1 MSNLALFAD
10 AASTFDFN
18 FKPSNTPM
26 EFNADI
32 DAADTSAKMYQYFRS
47 NGELIRIQATQ
58 NPITGQYYIFWSDLR
73 ACFPNMIRIQH
84 HDTVATF
91 LRCPREYRLRP
102 LRIAYV
108 PDAVLDVVYEDKQNG
123 PNGSAQHTSSRPP
136 KANTDELWIEAQG
149 KETNSQSGGV
159 VVQELLPNE
168 EYRRHVTSGP
178 SDIETLE
185 PLDEKVE
192 EKLSQFIASL
202 SNGNKGSKGDPVD
215 RLSHID
221 LISRYMAEIQDEEA
235 KIAQL
240 EKIMDKF
247 TRLSSPTTD
256 THGALVKASEGAS
269 TKATPINGISPGT
282 SAKDAPAMTPPQLPE
297 TRSEPVLT
305 NDLAKGT
312 KLEAPKKEHEDN
324 AKSSK
329 EVGNQ
334 TSKSSEVERR
344 DNETTSKEIEIEAKE
359 PKSPEEIEN
368 EIKELNEFKFNFE
381 IAKDGLV
388 NTTHLFQAF
397 IQASA
402 KGHLTI
408 ADKIGLQL
416 NRQLED
422 LETKLEMGSQL
433 RPQFAQLCRALADTQ
448 RSLQQI
454 REPLIQ
460 NRIYVILS
468 QKLAMLEH
476 TYPRVFVI
484 LPVSDDPSSTE
495 YRIHFL
501 CECQDYPDVP
511 NSSGIP
517 RHLHLTDSE
526 GYEIQDPTK
535 LIQVFGSYILD
546 FLNML
551 KYGVNF
557 EGSIIPPLEP
567 GSLLSRVN
575 KAMEHI
581 METGEF
587 DLDDTRPLISG
598 LYEFLKPEDRCKPSL
613 GFHRFVLEE
622 GFLFWMCKEH
632 FNELGFQPALAR
644 FFEACEQCTGY
655 YKDESLGLAH
665 ILIRQRAQAEKVY
678 AALELLPA
686 VFDLGLIL
694 DWRMT
699 VKDFDRLLQVLQKSR
714 NPSIRILFAE
724 RKDATDA
731 ENQSPEALIAF
742 VLKNVCFQRFQLG
755 EFTPQLRQFDIPTQL
770 SLLRRPLD
778 LSDWQRDSL
787 SMVTICRDRH
797 KLASISRYH
806 QPIARAL
813 EWIKKQMGQDFDC
826 LDRLSLDSDNEEAL
840 IDFNNGEITAMD
852 LRAPSPTSNYLLL
865 SSQIKN
871 LRVSVSENQGFQNLC
886 RIISR
891 NKGLTTL
898 DITCTEQNMAG
909 LFNLTW
915 RLANE
920 HPTLGMVRLRLENKV
935 LVWFEARHMDEEHDL
950 PKWIFTGMKDISPVM
965 ELRVKQ
971 PPKEEEGSTKEPK
984 KSNTLCPTQSET
996 SDQQPPPTQPETTT
1010 AQSLVAKKDTRFR
1023 SLNFHVHFLDNPSMT
1038 KFHTSQENDSA
1049 SETSTIDFSRIDI
1062 KLWRDASAVH
1072 YRQIKE
1078 SRVFE
1083 RFLVGKSHCSIQG
1096 DTNALLD
1103 CMKGIHSEIFDGL
1116 KSLEF
1121 MTLTLDP
1128 DVEDTPE
1135 TDLVKAVSTNKYVVS
1150 SRALSEEVQPCCRA
1164 YEVDAEPVVL
1174 DAKGFQGL
1182 LHMVSE
1188 VAFERLTFR
1197 NMKLKP
1203 PMCEQLVAKF
1213 DLTKLVSIAMDI
1225 GLESKHLDRFFKR
1238 IPDPASSL
1246 LKEIRITLSDGMEY
1260 VLER

>member
-1 MSNLALFAD
+1 MELNANTD
-10 AASTFDFN
+10 AT
-18 FKPSNTPM
+18 
-26 EFNADI
+26 
-32 DAADTSAKMYQYFRS
+32 DTSAKMYQYFRS

-58 NPITGQYYIFWSDLR
+58 NPTTEQYYIFWSDLR

-84 HDTVATF
+84 HDTAVTF

-102 LRIAYV
+102 LRIACV
-108 PDAVLDVVYEDKQNG
+108 PDAVLDVIYEDQHG
-123 PNGSAQHTSSRPP
+123 PNGSTQQPSSRPP
-136 KANTDELWIEAQG
+136 KTASKYGPVIQSQG
-149 KETNSQSGGV
+149 KETTSRSSGAI
-159 VVQELLPNE
+159 QEPLPNGSS
-168 EYRRHVTSGP
+168 RRH
-178 SDIETLE
+178 IESSATLEGEPLE
-185 PLDEKVE
+185 PLDEMVE

-202 SNGNKGSKGDPVD
+202 SNGYKNGGKGDQVD
-215 RLSHID
+215 RLPHID

-240 EKIMDKF
+240 EMIMDKF
-247 TRLSSPTTD
+247 SRLSSAPTTD
-256 THGALVKASEGAS
+256 THGTLLEDFEDPSAQTTLKA
-269 TKATPINGISPGT
+269 INGILHSDT
-282 SAKDAPAMTPPQLPE
+282 TLAKDAPPMTPSQRQSVTPE
-297 TRSEPVLT
+297 LVPATDGLI
-305 NDLAKGT
+305 KGT
-312 KLEAPKKEHEDN
+312 EQNESPVKAEYNDTAN
-324 AKSSK
+324 VSK
-329 EVGNQ
+329 EVEVK
-334 TSKSSEVERR
+334 TSMASEDESVNKESKPF
-344 DNETTSKEIEIEAKE
+344 EEAEEVKEI
-359 PKSPEEIEN
+359 KSPEEIEN

-402 KGHLTI
+402 KGHLSI

-476 TYPRVFVI
+476 IYPRVFVI
-484 LPVSDDPSSTE
+484 LPADDSSTE

-526 GYEIQDPTK
+526 GYEIQNPTK

-551 KYGVNF
+551 KYGVNS

-567 GSLLSRVN
+567 GPLLSRLN
-575 KAMEHI
+575 KAMEYI

-587 DLDDTRPLISG
+587 DLDDTRPHISG
-598 LYEFLKPEDRCKPSL
+598 LYEFLTPEDRCKPSL
-613 GFHRFVLEE
+613 GNFSRFVLEE
-622 GFLFWMCKEH
+622 GCLFWMCSDH

-644 FFEACEQCTGY
+644 FFDACEQCTGY

-665 ILIRQRAQAEKVY
+665 VLIRHRAQAEKVY

-699 VKDFDRLLQVLQKSR
+699 VQDFDRLLKALQKSR
-714 NPSIRILFAE
+714 NPSVRILFAE
-724 RKDATDA
+724 RKDASEA

-742 VLKNVCFQRFQLG
+742 AVKNSCFQRFQLG
-755 EFTPQLRQFDIPTQL
+755 EFTPRLREFDVPTQL
-770 SLLRRPLD
+770 SILRMPLD
-778 LSDWQRDSL
+778 LTDWQRNSL
-787 SMVTICRDRH
+787 SMVTIVRNRH
-797 KLASISRYH
+797 KIASISRYH
-806 QPIARAL
+806 KPIARAL
-813 EWIKKQMGQDFDC
+813 EWIKKQMGQDFDR
-826 LDRLSLDSDNEEAL
+826 LGRLSLDSDTEEAL

-852 LRAPSPTSNYLLL
+852 LRAPSPNSNYLLL

-871 LRVSVSENQGFQNLC
+871 LRVSVSENQGFQDLR
-886 RIISR
+886 RIASR
-891 NKGLTTL
+891 NKGLVTL
-898 DITCTEQNMAG
+898 DISCTQQNMAG
-909 LFNLTW
+909 LFDLTW

-920 HPTLGMVRLRLENKV
+920 HPTLGMIRLRLEDRV
-935 LVWFEARHMDEEHDL
+935 LVWFEERHMDEEHDL
-950 PKWIFTGMKDISPVM
+950 PKWIFTGMRDITPVM

-971 PPKEEEGSTKEPK
+971 PDIPKEGGGEEVATEEPAKSST
-984 KSNTLCPTQSET
+984 CPTQSET
-996 SDQQPPPTQPETTT
+996 SGQQPSTQPETPKAHGTDE
-1010 AQSLVAKKDTRFR
+1010 SKKGVRFQ
-1023 SLNFHVHFLDNPSMT
+1023 SLNFHVNFLDNPKLAHFDTTTS
-1038 KFHTSQENDSA
+1038 TSQEQGSP
-1049 SETSTIDFSRIDI
+1049 SETKLDFAEIDI
-1062 KLWRDASAVH
+1062 KLWKDTSPVN
-1072 YRQIKE
+1072 YSQIKA

-1083 RFLVGKSHCSIQG
+1083 KFLVGKSSCSIQG
-1096 DTNALLD
+1096 DANPILD
-1103 CMKGIHSEIFDGL
+1103 CLKSIQPTIFGGL

-1121 MTLTLDP
+1121 MPLTLECD
-1128 DVEDTPE
+1128 DDAESESAEADEAEFVT
-1135 TDLVKAVSTNKYVVS
+1135 AVSTDKYLVAG
-1150 SRALSEEVQPCCRA
+1150 RASGSEETQPCCRS
-1164 YEVDAEPVVL
+1164 YSVDEAIVL
-1174 DAKGFQGL
+1174 DARGFQGL

-1203 PMCEQLVAKF
+1203 QMCEQLVAKF
-1213 DLTKLVSIAMDI
+1213 DLSRMVSIAMDI
-1225 GLESKHLDRFFKR
+1225 GLESKHLDR
-1238 IPDPASSL
+1238 
-1246 LKEIRITLSDGMEY
+1246 
-1260 VLER
+1260 

>member
-1 MSNLALFAD
+1 
-10 AASTFDFN
+10 
-18 FKPSNTPM
+18 M
-26 EFNADI
+26 E
-32 DAADTSAKMYQYFRS
+32 
-47 NGELIRIQATQ
+47 
-58 NPITGQYYIFWSDLR
+58 P
-73 ACFPNMIRIQH
+73 
-84 HDTVATF
+84 
-91 LRCPREYRLRP
+91 
-102 LRIAYV
+102 
-108 PDAVLDVVYEDKQNG
+108 
-123 PNGSAQHTSSRPP
+123 
-136 KANTDELWIEAQG
+136 
-149 KETNSQSGGV
+149 
-159 VVQELLPNE
+159 
-168 EYRRHVTSGP
+168 
-178 SDIETLE
+178 LE
-185 PLDEKVE
+185 PLDEMVE

-202 SNGNKGSKGDPVD
+202 SNGHKGSKGDQVD

-240 EKIMDKF
+240 EMIMDKF
-247 TRLSSPTTD
+247 TRLSSPTAH
-256 THGALVKASEGAS
+256 THGALTETSEDPS
-269 TKATPINGISPGT
+269 TKTTRINGTSSGT
-282 SAKDAPAMTPPQLPE
+282 ATAEDAPLTTPPQLPE
-297 TRSEPVLT
+297 TPSEPLRVT

-312 KLEAPKKEHEDN
+312 KLVALEKEHKD
-324 AKSSK
+324 KTMSSE

-334 TSKSSEVERR
+334 ASTSSGVESEDKEPI
-344 DNETTSKEIEIEAKE
+344 SKEIESEIRE

-433 RPQFAQLCRALADTQ
+433 RPQFAQLCKALADTQ

-484 LPVSDDPSSTE
+484 LPTSDDPSLTE
-495 YRIHFL
+495 YHIHFL

-526 GYEIQDPTK
+526 GYEIQNPTK

-575 KAMEHI
+575 KAMEYI

-587 DLDDTRPLISG
+587 DLDDTRPHISD
-598 LYEFLKPEDRCKPSL
+598 LYEFLKPEDRCKPNL
-613 GFHRFVLEE
+613 GLRRFVLEE
-622 GFLFWMCKEH
+622 GFLFWMCKDH

-644 FFEACEQCTGY
+644 FYEACEQCTGY
-655 YKDESLGLAH
+655 YKDESLGLTH

-678 AALELLPA
+678 AALELHPA

-694 DWRMT
+694 DWCMT
-699 VKDFDRLLQVLQKSR
+699 VKDFERLLQVLQKSR

-731 ENQSPEALIAF
+731 ENQSPEALVAF
-742 VLKNVCFQRFQLG
+742 VLKNACIQRFQLG

-787 SMVTICRDRH
+787 SMVTICRNRH

-806 QPIARAL
+806 QPVTRAL
-813 EWIKKQMGQDFDC
+813 EWIKKQMGQDFDH
-826 LDRLSLDSDNEEAL
+826 LDRLSLDSDTEEAL

-871 LRVSVSENQGFQNLC
+871 LRVSVSEDQGFQNLC
-886 RIISR
+886 RIMSR
-891 NKGLTTL
+891 NKGLVTL

-971 PPKEEEGSTKEPK
+971 PLKEEEASTEVSK
-984 KSNTLCPTQSET
+984 KSNTLRPTQSET
-996 SDQQPPPTQPETTT
+996 SDQQQPPTQPETTT
-1010 AQSLVAKKDTRFR
+1010 AHSVDAKKDVRFR
-1023 SLNFHVHFLDNPSMT
+1023 SLNFHVHFLDNPSMAN
-1038 KFHTSQENDSA
+1038 FHISKEENSS
-1049 SETSTIDFSRIDI
+1049 SETRTIDFSRIDI
-1062 KLWRDASAVH
+1062 KLWKDASAVH

-1078 SRVFE
+1078 SRIFE

-1096 DTNALLD
+1096 DTNALLE
-1103 CMKGIHSEIFDGL
+1103 CMKSIQPEIFGSL

-1128 DVEDTPE
+1128 SMEDTSE
-1135 TDLVKAVSTNKYVVS
+1135 TDLVKAVSTDKYLVS
-1150 SRALSEEVQPCCRA
+1150 SRASSEEVQPCCRA